1 LVMAKLATRKG
12 LSMKTKKEQGP
23 YDDKRR
29 AFESV
34 DDMAYFLGRSVSYCQ
49 KRLTGG
55 EAFTEREV
63 SELVKAVNFYDL
75 TDIDPVKFQ
84 RMQKRQKN
92 ELSRFVFSI
101 AWVMIGAGANM
112 VQSIQQARTIASGLY
127 ENVPD
132 SSYFINQLYELTE

>member
-1 LVMAKLATRKG
+1 MR
-12 LSMKTKKEQGP
+12 TKKLYGP

-34 DDMAYFLGRSVSYCQ
+34 EDMAYFLGRSVSYCQ

-55 EAFTEREV
+55 ETFTEREI
-63 SELVKAVNFYDL
+63 SELIKAVNFYDL

-84 RMQKRQKN
+84 RMQRRQKN

-101 AWVMIGAGANM
+101 SWVMIGAGANM
-112 VQSIQQARTIASGLY
+112 VQSIQQARTIAASLFP
-127 ENVPD
+127 EVPD
-132 SSYFINQLYELTE
+132 SSVFINQLYELTE

>member
-1 LVMAKLATRKG
+1 
-12 LSMKTKKEQGP
+12 MKTKKTGGP

-29 AFESV
+29 AFESI

-55 EAFTEREV
+55 EAFTEKEV

-75 TDIDPVKFQ
+75 TDIEPVKFQ
-84 RMQKRQKN
+84 KMQKRQKN

-101 AWVMIGAGANM
+101 SWVMIGAGANM
-112 VQSIQQARTIASGLY
+112 VTSIQQARTIAEGLFAD
-127 ENVPD
+127 VPD
-132 SSYFINQLYELTE
+132 SSFFINQLYELTD

>member
-1 LVMAKLATRKG
+1 
-12 LSMKTKKEQGP
+12 MKTKKTDGP

-84 RMQKRQKN
+84 RMQNRQKN
-92 ELSRFVFSI
+92 ELSWFVFSI

-112 VQSIQQARTIASGLY
+112 VQSIQQARTIVAGLY